1 MVIVKTMGGL
11 GNQLFQ
17 YAVALTLANKNKEVY
32 LETRYFRRDKY
43 KRSYSLDFLPQRL
56 NILGDKKTSFF
67 IGKNIFYRMA
77 RSFRKMPETRI
88 INEKKGASWQT
99 AINTPDNKYNWH
111 IQGHWQSAQMVKET
125 PYLLADLQTARD
137 GIAIPDDIAHI
148 SPERYVCIHTR
159 QLWQYDSRG
168 AKVKKAKS
176 SLPPVFCGVDYY
188 AKAIEK
194 IRPHCENPF
203 FLLFG
208 DSPEWNKKHLQPL
221 VGNDCIAIH
230 PGSRPDWQDMLL
242 MAKCPYHITSNSSF
256 SWWAAY
262 ISQGFII
269 TSQKWPTPDICPSQ
283 WKVLHQG

>member
-1 MVIVKTMGGL
+1 M
-11 GNQLFQ
+11 
-17 YAVALTLANKNKEVY
+17 
-32 LETRYFRRDKY
+32 
-43 KRSYSLDFLPQRL
+43 DFLPQRL

-125 PYLLADLQTARD
+125 PYCWLIYKRQEMVSPYPMIL
-137 GIAIPDDIAHI
+137 PHI

-176 SLPPVFCGVDYY
+176 SLPPVFLW
-188 AKAIEK
+188 
-194 IRPHCENPF
+194 R
-203 FLLFG
+203 
-208 DSPEWNKKHLQPL
+208 
-221 VGNDCIAIH
+221 
-230 PGSRPDWQDMLL
+230 
-242 MAKCPYHITSNSSF
+242 
-256 SWWAAY
+256 
-262 ISQGFII
+262 
-269 TSQKWPTPDICPSQ
+269 
-283 WKVLHQG
+283 

>member
-1 MVIVKTMGGL
+1 M
-11 GNQLFQ
+11 
-17 YAVALTLANKNKEVY
+17 
-32 LETRYFRRDKY
+32 
-43 KRSYSLDFLPQRL
+43 DFLPQRL

-168 AKVKKAKS
+168 AKVKKAKA
-176 SLPPVFCGVDYY
+176 VC
-188 AKAIEK
+188 
-194 IRPHCENPF
+194 RPF
-203 FLLFG
+203 FVALTIMQKQLKKFAHIAKILFFCCLVIHRNGIKNIYNLL
-208 DSPEWNKKHLQPL
+208 
-221 VGNDCIAIH
+221 
-230 PGSRPDWQDMLL
+230 
-242 MAKCPYHITSNSSF
+242 
-256 SWWAAY
+256 
-262 ISQGFII
+262 
-269 TSQKWPTPDICPSQ
+269 
-283 WKVLHQG
+283 

>member
-1 MVIVKTMGGL
+1 
-11 GNQLFQ
+11 
-17 YAVALTLANKNKEVY
+17 
-32 LETRYFRRDKY
+32 
-43 KRSYSLDFLPQRL
+43 
-56 NILGDKKTSFF
+56 
-67 IGKNIFYRMA
+67 
-77 RSFRKMPETRI
+77 
-88 INEKKGASWQT
+88 
-99 AINTPDNKYNWH
+99 
-111 IQGHWQSAQMVKET
+111 MVKET